1 MRIFLLEDDELLF
14 EIIEEFLLEKGYK
27 LKACRDGL
35 EAEEIL
41 LHQKFDLL
49 LLDVQVPSL
58 NGFELLKSL
67 RALSDK
73 TPAIFITA
81 LDSSKDLKYGFEIG
95 GDDYIKKP
103 FDLDELEARIENI
116 KKHHHLSHSIE
127 ISQSLSFECN
137 QCILY
142 DREKQLKI
150 ALTQK
155 ESAILLFFLSHPNQI
170 LSIQEIMSNVWAYEY
185 APSENTLRSYIKNLR
200 RHLGFEKISNIKG
213 LGYRFNTI

>member
-14 EIIEEFLLEKGYK
+14 EIIEEFLLEKGYE
-27 LKACRDGL
+27 LRACRDGL

-41 LHQKFDLL
+41 LNEKFDLL

-58 NGFELLKSL
+58 NGFELLKNL

-81 LDSSKDLKYGFEIG
+81 LNSSKDLKYGFEIG

-116 KKHHHLSHSIE
+116 KRHHSTPHIIKITE
-127 ISQSLSFECN
+127 SLSLQYN
-137 QCILY
+137 HRTLIDTQNHH
-142 DREKQLKI
+142 KI
-150 ALTQK
+150 TLTQK
-155 ESAILLFFLSHPNQI
+155 ESDILLYFLSHSNQI
-170 LSIQEIMSNVWAYEY
+170 LSIQEIMNNIWAYDY
-185 APSENTLRSYIKNLR
+185 APSESTLRSYIKNLR
-200 RHLGFEKISNIKG
+200 RYLGFERISNIKG
-213 LGYRFNTI
+213 VGYRFNTI